1 MLNFDEQ
8 KHEYTLDGKKLI
20 SVTQLMQK
28 YGLAPSYEGV
38 NPELLQAKAEYGSFI
53 HKEIEEWIKERK
65 IGFSRELVNFV
76 EYNKSTDTNV
86 VQSEYKVYNDI
97 VAGTIDLLL
106 VRNEKPIIADI
117 KTTYQIHKEA
127 VSWQLSIY
135 LYLYIKM
142 SGFTDGEYQVTYN
155 DFTGECYHFNKD
167 GNLKVVKIPLKP
179 IEDVESLMEAERNGV
194 QYTSM
199 LDKFSYQELE
209 EIAEIESLIKF
220 YDEEKKKAEQREL
233 LLRESLMK
241 AMVENG
247 ITEYSTDKI
256 KITYV
261 AESTRTT
268 LDSKAIKENYPEI
281 YEKHQKTSTIK
292 PTIRIT
298 LRGKKDE

>member
-28 YGLAPSYEGV
+28 YGLAPTYEGV
-38 NPELLQAKAEYGSFI
+38 SPTLLQAKAEYGSFI

-167 GNLKVVKIPLKP
+167 GDLKVVKIPLKP
-179 IEDVESLMEAERNGV
+179 IEDVENLMEAERNGV
-194 QYTSM
+194 QYAIV
-199 LDKFSYQELE
+199 LDKLSYQELE
-209 EIAEIESLIKF
+209 ELAEIETLIKF
-220 YDEEKKKAEQREL
+220 YEDERKKAEQRET

-241 AMVENG
+241 AMQENG
-247 ITEYSTDKI
+247 ISEYETDKL
-256 KITYV
+256 KITLI

>member
-28 YGLAPSYEGV
+28 YGLAPTYDGV
-38 NPELLQAKAEYGSFI
+38 NPEILKAKAEYGSFI

-65 IGFSRELVNFV
+65 IGFSKELVNFV
-76 EYNKSTDTNV
+76 EYNKSSDTNV
-86 VQSEYKVYNDI
+86 VQSEFRVWNDI

-135 LYLYIKM
+135 LYLFIKM
-142 SGFTDGEYQVTYN
+142 SFTDGEFQVKYN
-155 DFTGECYHFNKD
+155 DFTGECYHFNKE
-167 GNLKVVKIPLKP
+167 GELKVVKIPLKP

-194 QYTSM
+194 QFTS
-199 LDKFSYQELE
+199 LLNKFSYQELE
-209 EIAEIESLIKF
+209 EIAEIETLIKF
-220 YDEEKKKAEQREL
+220 YEDEKKKAEQREA

-247 ITEYSTDKI
+247 FTEYSTDRI
-256 KITYV
+256 KVTYV
-261 AESTRTT
+261 AETTRTT
-268 LDSKAIKENYPEI
+268 LDSKAVKENCPDI
-281 YEKHQKTSTIK
+281 YEKYQKTSTIK
-292 PTIRIT
+292 PTLRIT
-298 LRGKKDE
+298 LRGSKDE